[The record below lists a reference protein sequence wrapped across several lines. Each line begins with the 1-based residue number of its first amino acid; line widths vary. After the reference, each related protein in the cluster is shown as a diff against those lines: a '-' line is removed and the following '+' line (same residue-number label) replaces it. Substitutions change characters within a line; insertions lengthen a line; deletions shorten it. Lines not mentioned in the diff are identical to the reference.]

1 MIDKGPSFLH
11 GMMMRWGEFCCVSG
25 LGPSLPCA
33 ESMRLSRNSLADV
46 TLDVTESTGNDATME
61 PLGVTTARVLAIVV
75 LMETRSG
82 SWRPE

>member
-1 MIDKGPSFLH
+1 
-11 GMMMRWGEFCCVSG
+11 
-25 LGPSLPCA
+25 
-33 ESMRLSRNSLADV
+33 MRLSRNSLADV